1 MKLKHLIFFSI
12 VILLSSCKSKDN
24 STEVSIILD
33 EASVTA
39 FAMQL
44 EQSVVNGN
52 PDFFNNAFDKSYLK
66 TLIRDNSI
74 VNSSLDAEFGQ
85 IFFENN
91 FHLGDEAVNSI
102 ENGGDFKFVRYYLN
116 EEDSS
121 HHIVL
126 RSYND
131 FTLNF
136 YDCIVDTLGGQAV
149 IKDAFIYNTG
159 CNFSDNIR
167 ENILLNVLY
176 KTNPEG
182 ITSMLSEIRSLNEK
196 NKNKDAQELLTTH
209 ARALGDLNCYWQ
221 LYIANL
227 YKICPKKKFIDSL
240 NTLESKGVDIRLIL
254 LHRLL
259 FNLNEGLTV
268 ANNETINKLIDY
280 TGDDPIYLLI
290 FGKTN
295 YYAKNYVDAL
305 NCYETASQYLPPLWD
320 LWYGKLECYHVLH
333 DEESFNSCLTSGGNY
348 YGMTE
353 EELLNLKNKSFKEQS
368 ELRADFLPK
377 E

>member
-12 VILLSSCKSKDN
+12 VILLSSCKSKDK
-24 STEVSIILD
+24 STEASIILD

-39 FAMQL
+39 FAMQI
-44 EQSVVNGN
+44 EQSIINGN

-74 VNSSLDAEFGQ
+74 VNSSLDADFGQ
-85 IFFENN
+85 NFFENN
-91 FHLGDEAVNSI
+91 FHLGDEAVNAI
-102 ENGGDFKFVRYYLN
+102 DNGGDFKFVRYYLN

-126 RSYND
+126 RSFND

-136 YDCIVDTLGGQAV
+136 IDCIVDTLGGQVV

-182 ITSMLSEIRSLNEK
+182 ITSILSEIRSLSEK
-196 NKNKDAQELLTTH
+196 GKNKDAQKLLTTH

-227 YKICPKKKFIDSL
+227 YKNCTKKNFIDSL

-259 FNLNEGLTV
+259 FNLNEGLTE

-295 YYAKNYVDAL
+295 YYAKNYIDAL

-320 LWYGKLECYHVLH
+320 LWYGKLECFHELH
-333 DEESFNSCLTSGGNY
+333 DEESFNSCLTSGKNN

-353 EELLNLKNKSFKEQS
+353 EELLNLKNKSFKE
-368 ELRADFLPK
+368 
-377 E
+377 